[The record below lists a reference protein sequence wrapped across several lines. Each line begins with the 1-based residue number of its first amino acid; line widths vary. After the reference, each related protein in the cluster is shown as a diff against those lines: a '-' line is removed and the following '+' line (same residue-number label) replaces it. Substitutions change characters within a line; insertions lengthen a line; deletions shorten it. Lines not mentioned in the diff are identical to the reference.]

1 MARPRVAHNRGAQG
15 ISIAFETREILDRV
29 APLLETEHAG
39 ILVDR
44 IAGALDRLVTD
55 KSVANARLCL
65 VLELKREEV

>member
-1 MARPRVAHNRGAQG
+1 
-15 ISIAFETREILDRV
+15 V